1 MAKKPKTPV
10 VENTAVVVTEMEIV
24 QNEVLTEPEQD
35 QAPVVAQDA
44 IDTLTEAE
52 IDQMVDDAMADLV
65 PEIDVADLSTTAVQ
79 DLVRAPVMS
88 AEEIAQMIATGAV
101 QDLAQ
106 DADQAPAEDA
116 SADQAPGDET
126 TVSFKD
132 LLAGITEARVAEEN
146 LDLLAAFAER
156 ANFEKDA
163 DASNT
168 NIQKTL
174 TKLIRSF
181 STPGVARAL
190 IAIGVDKHFVNENEV
205 GSKRRNVYALE
216 KMRDIL
222 YGAVTGH
229 LKNAINL
236 AALTS
241 LMRLDAINEP
251 FTGEVA
257 KACASD
263 KTACPAHLKAL
274 LRRHT
279 VSESTAS
286 TQASSTMVALEV
298 LKIVTNTGTRNRPVY
313 KLTDTALTR
322 HLRDMFKGQMQH
334 TTTL

>member
-1 MAKKPKTPV
+1 MAKKAKTPV
-10 VENTAVVVTEMEIV
+10 VENTAAVVTEMDIV
-24 QNEVLTEPEQD
+24 QNEVLNETDLTQM
-35 QAPVVAQDA
+35 
-44 IDTLTEAE
+44 TEAE
-52 IDQMVDDAMADLV
+52 IDRIVDDAMSEIV
-65 PEIDVADLSTTAVQ
+65 PEVDFAEIADVANTEEQNVENTAT
-79 DLVRAPVMS
+79 VMTP
-88 AEEIAQMIATGAV
+88 EEIAQMIATGAV
-101 QDLAQ
+101 QDLNQASDQ
-106 DADQAPAEDA
+106 ASDTTEADSAEQAPA
-116 SADQAPGDET
+116 DET
-126 TVSFKD
+126 LVSFKD
-132 LLAGITEARVAEEN
+132 LLAGITEARVAEEHV
-146 LDLLAAFAER
+146 DLMAAFAER

-190 IAIGVDKHFVNENEV
+190 IAIGVSKHFVNENEV

-229 LKNAINL
+229 MKNAINL

-298 LKIVTNTGTRNRPVY
+298 LKIVTNTGTRNKPIY

-322 HLRDMFKGQMQH
+322 HLRDQFKGQMQH
-334 TTTL
+334 ATTL